1 MRSCQLGLF
10 DDALY
15 LYVFTDFLIIKGPY
29 YDQNKANSKLITCLV
44 RGACAWLSYDGRK
57 T

>member
-10 DDALY
+10 NDALY

-44 RGACAWLSYDGRK
+44 RGACAWLSHDGRK